1 MGDDLLEDIEELYR
15 QNSKKLFRYLFC
27 LCGDRQLAEELLQE
41 TFYQAITSIFRF
53 KGDSKVSTWLYRIAR
68 NVYLKHLS
76 RTRKERLTSLDE
88 AVTSV
93 APGLSEGQEVE
104 QARCDSLAEAIDQ
117 LNHPFREIIF
127 LRVFSELSFREV
139 GEVFARSEGWA
150 RINFYRAKLHVKA
163 ILSKEYEEVS

>member
-1 MGDDLLEDIEELYR
+1 MEDIEELYR
-15 QNSKKLFRYLFC
+15 QNAKKLFRYLFC

-88 AVTSV
+88 AVNAA
-93 APGLSEGQEVE
+93 APWLSEAENVE
-104 QARCDSLAEAIDQ
+104 QERGDRLAEAIAR
-117 LNHPFREIIF
+117 LNHPFREIVF
-127 LRVFSELSFREV
+127 LRVFNELSFREV

-150 RINFYRAKLHVKA
+150 RINFYRAKLQVKA
-163 ILSKEYEEVS
+163 ILSHEYEEVS